1 LVFRILAVLE
11 WNEFRRNLSRDRQM
25 RKQSK
30 LNDLDLKTF
39 RQLGLVLTV
48 IILLGACAN
57 PAIDTSAANFD
68 EDKYTDD
75 LNTCRGGSATDVM
88 LGGLGGALAGSLIGA
103 SEGASNGALA
113 GASAEGAII
122 GVIVGGTIGIFVGA
136 YKPFGDKHESVRQCL
151 IGKGYALE
159 S

>member
-1 LVFRILAVLE
+1 MK
-11 WNEFRRNLSRDRQM
+11 N
-25 RKQSK
+25 QSK
-30 LNDLDLKTF
+30 LNDLGLKTF
-39 RQLGLVLTV
+39 RQLELVLV
-48 IILLGACAN
+48 AVLLLGACAS
-57 PAIDTSAANFD
+57 PAIDTSAENFD
-68 EDKYTDD
+68 EEKYTND
-75 LNTCRGGSATDVM
+75 LDTCRGGSATDVM

-103 SEGASNGALA
+103 SEGAANGALA